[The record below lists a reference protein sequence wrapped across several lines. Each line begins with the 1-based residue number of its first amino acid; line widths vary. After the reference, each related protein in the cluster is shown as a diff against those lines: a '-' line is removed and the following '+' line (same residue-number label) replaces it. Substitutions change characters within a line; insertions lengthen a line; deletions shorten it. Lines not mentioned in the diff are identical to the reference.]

1 MTKFNKAQQRI
12 IDIYTKH
19 YDGWTSPTV
28 FEQMAEAILAV
39 DPTPD
44 KETYCIWKK
53 TEWVDEAVEEN
64 LTLDEATNTL
74 TIQMNQTFAASVVE
88 YKKGEYLKT
97 LSGTTYTIK
106 KED

>member
-19 YDGWTSPTV
+19 YDGWTSPTA

-53 TEWVDEAVEEN
+53 TESINDVVEEN

-74 TIQMNQTFAASVVE
+74 TIQMNQTFAPSVIE
-88 YKKGEYLKT
+88 YLKGSHLKT
-97 LSGTTYTIK
+97 LSGATYTIK